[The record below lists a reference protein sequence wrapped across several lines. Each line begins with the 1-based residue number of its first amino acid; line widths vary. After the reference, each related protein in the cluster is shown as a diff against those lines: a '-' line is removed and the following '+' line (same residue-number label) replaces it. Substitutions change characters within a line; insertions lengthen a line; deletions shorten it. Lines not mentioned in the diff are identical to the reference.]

1 MPKNPVP
8 KRILYEDRLIDASSL
23 VYLEYS
29 FYLSFILFGFISI
42 STSRSPQEV
51 ADVFVKA
58 MSDDL
63 GINFA
68 SVYPNND
75 LKGEIEMFISR
86 KGHITDW
93 HFDFMENFT

>member
-1 MPKNPVP
+1 M
-8 KRILYEDRLIDASSL
+8 LL
-23 VYLEYS
+23 
-29 FYLSFILFGFISI
+29 LSFIWNILSISSISI
-42 STSRSPQEV
+42 SMSRSPQEV